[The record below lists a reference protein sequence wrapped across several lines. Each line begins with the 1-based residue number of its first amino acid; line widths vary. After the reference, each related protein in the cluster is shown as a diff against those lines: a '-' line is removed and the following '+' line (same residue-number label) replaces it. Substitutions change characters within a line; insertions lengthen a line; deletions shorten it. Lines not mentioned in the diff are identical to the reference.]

1 MKIRSLAELH
11 DAGKTWFT
19 AAVER
24 IRALA
29 TDEDHTVRDFFSA
42 TEPLYIGRAPGR
54 LDVMGGIADYSGALV
69 LELPLSHAT
78 FAMVQ
83 RQGAPRCDIVT
94 RRHGRWM
101 PFSMP
106 MRRLVG
112 PDAEDAAALAAWF
125 ANGTNHWAAYVA
137 GVVHHGGRDVPEPR
151 DAAHRGLRIL
161 IDSSVPIGTG
171 VSSSA
176 ALEVASMVAVNAALG
191 RSLSAV
197 DVARACQWV
206 ENHIAGAPCGLMDQ
220 MTSACGRS
228 GQLLRL
234 LCQPGRIEGF
244 LEIPGDMHLFG
255 IDSGVRHAVSGGAYR
270 RVRTAA
276 FMGYRM
282 IADRA
287 GLPVQRDGDRLR
299 IQDPEWNGYLAN
311 IPVTVFA
318 QAFEPHL
325 PERVT
330 GAEFLDRYAGITD
343 SVTRVQRDTWY
354 LVRQATAHPVH
365 EHARVTRFAQLL
377 DSPAP
382 ADAAAELGALMAESH
397 ASYGAC
403 GLGSA
408 ETDRLVALIADM
420 GAGHGLYGARITG
433 GGSGGTVAVLGA
445 AGAAGSVGAV
455 AERHAGEIGRPVE
468 VFTASGPGAE
478 EAGVLTLYPR
488 GLGRPSP
495 SPGG

>member
-1 MKIRSLAELH
+1 MKIRALAELH
-11 DAGKTWFT
+11 GASAAWF
-19 AAVER
+19 APVVDR

-29 TDEDHTVRDFFSA
+29 TDEDETLCDFFSPV
-42 TEPLYIGRAPGR
+42 EPLHVGRAPGR

-69 LELPLSHAT
+69 LELPLARAT
-78 FAMVQ
+78 FALVQ
-83 RQGAPRCDIVT
+83 RQQAARCDVMT
-94 RRHGRWM
+94 RRDGRWV

-106 MRRLVG
+106 MRGLVG
-112 PDAEDAAALAAWF
+112 PDAQDAAALRACF
-125 ANGTNHWAAYVA
+125 ANGTDRWAAYVA
-137 GVVHHGGRDVPEPR
+137 GVVYHAGRAVPERR
-151 DAAHRGLRIL
+151 DAAHCGLRIL
-161 IDSSVPIGTG
+161 IDSSVPIGAG

-176 ALEVASMVAVNAALG
+176 ALEVAAMAAVNAALG
-191 RSLSAV
+191 RPLPAP
-197 DVARACQWV
+197 DLARACQWV

-244 LEIPGDMHLFG
+244 TRIPGTMRVFG

-287 GLPVQRDGDRLR
+287 GLAVERDGDRVR
-299 IQDPEWNGYLAN
+299 IQDLEWDGYLAN
-311 IPVTVFA
+311 IPVATFA
-318 QAFEPHL
+318 QDFEPHL

-330 GAEFLDRYAGITD
+330 GAEFLDRYGGITD
-343 SVTRVQRDTWY
+343 TVTRVQRDTWY
-354 LVRQATAHPVH
+354 PVRQATAHPVH
-365 EHARVTRFAQLL
+365 EQARVTRFAELL
-377 DSPAP
+377 AGPAP
-382 ADAAAELGALMAESH
+382 ADAAAELGRLMAGSH

-403 GLGSA
+403 GLGSPR
-408 ETDRLVALIADM
+408 TDRLVALVADM
-420 GAGHGLYGARITG
+420 GAEHGLYGARITG
-433 GGSGGTVAVLGA
+433 GGSGGTVAILGA
-445 AGAAGSVGAV
+445 AAAESSVGAV
-455 AERHAGEIGRPVE
+455 AERYAGEIGRPVE

-478 EAGVLTLYPR
+478 EAGVLSLHPR
-488 GLGRPSP
+488 ELDRPSP

>member
-1 MKIRSLAELH
+1 MKLRALAELH
-11 DAGKTWFT
+11 DAGKAWFT

-24 IRALA
+24 IRALPSED
-29 TDEDHTVRDFFSA
+29 DEMVREFFSPA
-42 TEPLYIGRAPGR
+42 EPLYVGRAPGR

-69 LELPLSHAT
+69 LELPLARAT
-78 FAMVQ
+78 FALVQ
-83 RQGAPRCDIVT
+83 CQQAARCDVMT
-94 RRHGRWM
+94 RRNGRWV

-112 PDAEDAAALAAWF
+112 PDAQDAAALRAWF
-125 ANGTNHWAAYVA
+125 ANGRNRWAAYVA
-137 GVVHHGGRDVPEPR
+137 GVVYHAGRDTPR
-151 DAAHRGLRIL
+151 SPDAAHRGLRIL
-161 IDSSVPIGTG
+161 IDSSVPIGAG

-176 ALEVASMVAVNAALG
+176 ALEVAAMAAVNAAFG
-191 RSLSAV
+191 RPLPAT

-228 GQLLRL
+228 GTLLRL
-234 LCQPGRIEGF
+234 LCQPGRIEGYTG
-244 LEIPGDMHLFG
+244 IPGDMRIFG
-255 IDSGVRHAVSGGAYR
+255 IDSGVRHAVSGDAYR

-287 GLPVQRDGDRLR
+287 GLAVQRDGHRVC
-299 IQDPEWNGYLAN
+299 IHDPEWNGYLAN
-311 IPVTVFA
+311 IPVAVFA
-318 QAFEPHL
+318 QHFEAHL

-330 GAEFLDRYAGITD
+330 GAEFLDRYGGITD
-343 SVTRVQRDTWY
+343 SVTRVKRDMWY
-354 LVRQATAHPVH
+354 PVRQATAHPVC
-365 EHARVTRFAQLL
+365 EHARVTRFAELL
-377 DSPAP
+377 GGPAP
-382 ADAAAELGALMAESH
+382 ADAAAELGHLMAESH

-408 ETDRLVALIADM
+408 RTDRLVALVADM
-420 GAGHGLYGARITG
+420 GADRGLYGARITG

-445 AGAAGSVGAV
+445 AGAEGNVGGV
-455 AERHAGEIGRPVE
+455 AARYAGEIGRPVE

-488 GLGRPSP
+488 ELDRPSP